1 MPEAC
6 EARAIGGVH
15 ERLSDAT
22 VGIVRFKDDELVDD
36 IFELKKA
43 DLQKVYLAPI
53 QTERRPRSSTA
64 HCAVLPTLVHYTLV
78 AGAAPKAVERPGWVL
93 VVACLQTPC

>member
-43 DLQKVYLAPI
+43 DLQKESLSSSNPNGKTSTI
-53 QTERRPRSSTA
+53 FNGTLRRPA
-64 HCAVLPTLVHYTLV
+64 HF
-78 AGAAPKAVERPGWVL
+78 GALHVGGRCSAEGR
-93 VVACLQTPC
+93 